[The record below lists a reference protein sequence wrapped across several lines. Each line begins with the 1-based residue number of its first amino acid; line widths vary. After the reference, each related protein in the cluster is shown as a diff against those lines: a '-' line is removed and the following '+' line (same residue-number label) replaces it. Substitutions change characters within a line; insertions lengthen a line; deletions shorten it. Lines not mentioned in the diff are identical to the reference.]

1 MASSTGVNGS
11 GQGNTTAALHAL
23 PSKYTLVLIDGV
35 RPPPAAINN
44 SFGGGFAAA
53 IQAIPLDAVERVE
66 ILLDG
71 ATAVYGSDAVAGV
84 VNFIL
89 KKNTTEGNAY
99 AQYTWPT
106 KGDAQSVNAGVSK
119 GWGDLAKDGWNVMGT
134 FSYAHQSKLQATD
147 RKVSKQGAYFPFT
160 HNGVNYIFN
169 NATENT
175 EPGNLIF
182 QAVPASNPAA
192 APTPYSIN
200 PYYRQNGNCQNPAL
214 VISGSDRHGVAR
226 GRRRILPLQLR
237 RHRAGRAPV
246 GHGQLRRQGLHEA
259 RRQRDRMAHGQPV
272 AFRDDPAICSAG
284 AAFWPQYHDADS
296 DSVQQVCPAVS
307 GLPTTCLS

>member
-1 MASSTGVNGS
+1 MSTHRRKPLALVLARAVVTGSIVASAPAVLAQAERIVVTGSSILRTQVEGALPVLTLDRQYIEQSGATTATDLIQQLPQVQNFVASSTGVNGS

-35 RPPPAAINN
+35 RPPPAALNN

-106 KGDAQSVNAGVSK
+106 KGDAQGVNVGVSK

-182 QAVPASNPAA
+182 QA
-192 APTPYSIN
+192 
-200 PYYRQNGNCQNPAL
+200 YRLPIRRL
-214 VISGSDRHGVAR
+214 
-226 GRRRILPLQLR
+226 RRRR
-237 RHRAGRAPV
+237 TRSTRTTGKMAT
-246 GHGQLRRQGLHEA
+246 A
-259 RRQRDRMAHGQPV
+259 R
-272 AFRDDPAICSAG
+272 FRPS
-284 AAFWPQYHDADS
+284 
-296 DSVQQVCPAVS
+296 
-307 GLPTTCLS
+307 

>member
-1 MASSTGVNGS
+1 MVTGSSILRTQVEGALPVLTLDRQYIEQSGATNATELIQQLPQVQNFVASSTGVNGG

-35 RPPPAAINN
+35 RPPPAALSN

-89 KKNTTEGNAY
+89 KKNSTEGNAY

-106 KGDAQSVNAGVSK
+106 KGDAQSVNAGISK

-134 FSYAHQSKLQATD
+134 FSYAHQD
-147 RKVSKQGAYFPFT
+147 RS
-160 HNGVNYIFN
+160 
-169 NATENT
+169 
-175 EPGNLIF
+175 
-182 QAVPASNPAA
+182 
-192 APTPYSIN
+192 
-200 PYYRQNGNCQNPAL
+200 C
-214 VISGSDRHGVAR
+214 
-226 GRRRILPLQLR
+226 
-237 RHRAGRAPV
+237 
-246 GHGQLRRQGLHEA
+246 
-259 RRQRDRMAHGQPV
+259 RQRTAKSRSRV
-272 AFRDDPAICSAG
+272 
-284 AAFWPQYHDADS
+284 
-296 DSVQQVCPAVS
+296 
-307 GLPTTCLS
+307 PTSRSRTTA